1 MLSQRRKNKTIRYS
15 TAIRAGLVTS
25 SKPTTVRV
33 IMRDK
38 SKKLG
43 DFKVPDKLH
52 SVWKER
58 GGERKKKGRGKKERK
73 RKRKEERGVLRRRS
87 DENPVAELPFPSTVE
102 DISQEIW
109 EGFKDTARLRG
120 SWKML
125 SIATC

>member
-25 SKPTTVRV
+25 SKPTIVRV

-73 RKRKEERGVLRRRS
+73 REDRAERVTDRREETKKAEIEGRKKSREDGERAQESERKEAGTERSEREDRVKE
-87 DENPVAELPFPSTVE
+87 EN
-102 DISQEIW
+102 
-109 EGFKDTARLRG
+109 
-120 SWKML
+120 
-125 SIATC
+125 

>member
-58 GGERKKKGRGKKERK
+58 GGERKKKGRGKKREKEEEERRK
-73 RKRKEERGVLRRRS
+73 RGTKEVQR
-87 DENPVAELPFPSTVE
+87 
-102 DISQEIW
+102 
-109 EGFKDTARLRG
+109 
-120 SWKML
+120 
-125 SIATC
+125 